1 MILHHRCLPCCGGH
15 VRRWRVCGPWN
26 RAAQPHGFLELK
38 FVGIERVEGRS
49 DVVVVLAPVAAEAW
63 MCVLGH
69 GERSQRCAVDDK
81 IHPITEDDAAEA
93 RATRLPCHR
102 GQAICGDAGL
112 SF

>member
-1 MILHHRCLPCCGGH
+1 MIKHHRCLPCCGGH

-63 MCVLGH
+63 MFPLVG
-69 GERSQRCAVDDK
+69 AKV
-81 IHPITEDDAAEA
+81 AA
-93 RATRLPCHR
+93 ATRLASY
-102 GQAICGDAGL
+102 QICL
-112 SF
+112 SVRVVLARRSRRLACLLGFRRLAP